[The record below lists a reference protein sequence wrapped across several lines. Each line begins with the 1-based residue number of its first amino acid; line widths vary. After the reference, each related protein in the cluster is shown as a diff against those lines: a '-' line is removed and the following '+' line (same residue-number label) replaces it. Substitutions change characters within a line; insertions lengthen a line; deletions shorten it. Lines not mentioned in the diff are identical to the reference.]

1 MTSDGYVHG
10 SSDEREVARLEKQ
23 ARYCAGWLFPD
34 FDVPDGARVLDLAT
48 GVGAM
53 AGLLRARWSNARLTG
68 VDLSQA
74 QLSWAHRNHPDVP
87 IARAD
92 AARLPF
98 VANTFERVHCTWLLE
113 HVPQPV
119 PILRDVLR
127 VLKPG
132 GYAIFAEVDN
142 ATFETDP
149 PSDDVKRAMN
159 GLNDAQIRA
168 KGDPFIGRRLEQ
180 LFRDAGFPK
189 IQRVPKLLH
198 GHNGAPEQ
206 FHVFVDE
213 FAEIFEGLDEALPA
227 EKATLAAA
235 AAHLRSLPQ
244 LNGQMRYRPVVV
256 KGFK

>member
-1 MTSDGYVHG
+1 M
-10 SSDEREVARLEKQ
+10 ARLEKQ
-23 ARYCAGWLFPD
+23 ARFCAGWLFPD
-34 FDVPDGARVLDLAT
+34 FDIPDGARVLDLAT

-53 AGLLRARWSNARLTG
+53 AGLLRTRWPTARLTG
-68 VDLSQA
+68 VDLSPA
-74 QLSWAHRNHPDVP
+74 QLAWARKNHRDVP
-87 IARAD
+87 ISRAD

-98 VANTFERVHCTWLLE
+98 AANTFDRVHCTWLLE

-132 GYAIFAEVDN
+132 GYAIFTEVDN

-149 PSDDVKRAMN
+149 PSEAVTRAMN
-159 GLNDAQIRA
+159 GLNEAQVRA
-168 KGDPFIGRRLEQ
+168 HGDPFVGRRLEQ

-189 IQRVPKLLH
+189 IERVPKLLH
-198 GHNGAPEQ
+198 GHNGAPEL
-206 FHVFVDE
+206 FATFVDE
-213 FAEIFEGLDEALPA
+213 FAEIFEGLDEALPH
-227 EKATLAAA
+227 EKATHAAA

-244 LNGQMRYRPVVV
+244 RNGQMRYRPVVV